1 MDEIEEVI
9 LALKAAGVP
18 MPQYKI
24 LPDGSYYF
32 YYGQENFDIGIHS
45 EEPRSSVG

>member
-9 LALKAAGVP
+9 LALRAAGVP

-32 YYGQENFDIGIHS
+32 YYGQEDIDTAIHS
-45 EEPRSSVG
+45 QASRRQVD